1 MALLFGNTSACAG
14 ALAIICG
21 WDVCTGARV
30 IIYGQCSLETA
41 MGRITADPK
50 SHQESCAGTN
60 SGHVKIAWP
69 ILRAITG
76 ASALL

>member
-30 IIYGQCSLETA
+30 IIYGQVTNTLEESSA
-41 MGRITADPK
+41 FNHLKRMGPLAQIFYL
-50 SHQESCAGTN
+50 
-60 SGHVKIAWP
+60 V
-69 ILRAITG
+69 
-76 ASALL
+76 